1 MTTRARIN
9 IPGSRP
15 IPPIVVRE
23 TVERPAV
30 AEAPAP
36 PPLPMRT
43 GGESMAARGGP
54 QGQGAGGSG
63 GPGGPGKKTS
73 SWFEPR
79 KPPTPR
85 ATQGPAGAPPEP
97 ERERP
102 PGPDTP
108 PGGHPAM
115 TDTPSGGIAADW
127 LRQST
132 QTPPAGTPLGLPPRP
147 VGPTA
152 GPATGDMPLRSPAPP
167 AADED
172 PVSTTMDLG
181 GPFPPPP
188 PPEVTS
194 TGPMAAVGGPYDTGA
209 SPVVPPPGPRPPA
222 PVDEGREPAPE
233 PKAAKPQKAA
243 KSAKPKGRS
252 KVRLLAVGVVG
263 IAVVAYGAGLY
274 LSPEDVPSGTTV
286 LGIDIGGLSSEEAVD
301 RLDAELQRANNDPLT
316 LLIGDQE
323 FELKPSVAGL
333 AVDTEATV
341 DASSGQDYSPV
352 SVYGSLLGAER
363 ARDAEFAVDR
373 EKLTVALQD
382 LTGDTGAGPVD
393 GTVIFENGEAIGRNG
408 EPGNAIDL
416 NEAADRVE
424 SAFRERAATG
434 RNPAV
439 ELTASE
445 QQPLVG
451 EEQVQRALTEFG
463 EPAMSGWIWLVA
475 AEREPLPL
483 SPETLSGLLTM
494 EPSDEGNLQPV
505 IDTEA
510 LSTLYGSR
518 FDGLMIDAGAG
529 LVPITPEHVAA
540 AMIPVLRETATTDDG
555 PGRREAVVEGAT
567 EG

>member
-1 MTTRARIN
+1 M
-9 IPGSRP
+9 
-15 IPPIVVRE
+15 VRE
-23 TVERPAV
+23 TVEQPAV
-30 AEAPAP
+30 QEAPTP
-36 PPLPMRT
+36 PPLPTRT

-54 QGQGAGGSG
+54 QGQGGGAGGQG
-63 GPGGPGKKTS
+63 GAGKKAS

-85 ATQGPAGAPPEP
+85 GTQGPAGGPPEP

-115 TDTPSGGIAADW
+115 TETPSGGIPADW
-127 LRQST
+127 LHQPT
-132 QTPPAGTPLGLPPRP
+132 ETPPAGTPLGLPPRP

-167 AADED
+167 AEDD

-194 TGPMAAVGGPYDTGA
+194 TGPMAAVGGPYDSGPYDTGP

-222 PVDEGREPAPE
+222 PVDEDAEPAAE
-233 PKAAKPQKAA
+233 PAAATPKKAA
-243 KSAKPKGRS
+243 KSARPKGRS
-252 KVRLLAVGVVG
+252 KVRLLAVGVIG

-274 LSPEDVPSGTTV
+274 LSPEDVPQGTTV
-286 LGIDIGGLSSEEAVD
+286 LGIDIGGLSSEEAVE

-363 ARDAEFAVDR
+363 ARDAAFAVDR

-393 GTVIFENGEAIGRNG
+393 GTVVFENGQAIGRNG

-416 NEAADRVE
+416 DEAADRVE

-434 RNPAV
+434 RNPTV

-463 EPAMSGWIWLVA
+463 EPAMSGWIWLIA

-510 LSTLYGSR
+510 LATLYGSR

-540 AMIPVLRETATTDDG
+540 AMVPVLRETATTDDG